1 MSTATAAGAAVPR
14 SRLRGM
20 TWLVWRQH
28 RTTAWIALGLLVV
41 LVGALVWLRFAGHAY
56 LDDHGL
62 RAGCEGDDTCGEADW
77 QALAFFRARY
87 GEILYEIGWLTQY
100 LPWVAG
106 LFVAGPMVARELES
120 GTYKLAWSQSASPLR
135 WLAAKLA
142 TPAVAALA
150 GFSLLSAVYTWTW
163 QSFPADVLMVQQW
176 QYAFDMIGPVPV
188 AHALLAIALG
198 TLVGLLVR
206 RTIVA
211 MGVTVALTALVIWA
225 LDVFRPYVI
234 SPVMTFYPGRPN
246 PPDSAWVVERGG
258 IGPDVGRIKSLW
270 CDMEISDRQCLA
282 KNGATDWYAEL
293 HPRSHLW
300 PMQWAETG
308 ILVGVAVVLAAAAV
322 WLLRHRSQAPA
333 ATSHSR
339 KAAA

>member
-1 MSTATAAGAAVPR
+1 MSAATAAGAVSPR
-14 SRLRGM
+14 FRPRGM

-28 RTTAWIALGLLVV
+28 RATLWIALGLLVA
-41 LVGALVWLRFAGHAY
+41 LVGALVWVKFAGHAY

-62 RAGCEGDDTCGEADW
+62 RAGCEGDVTCGEADW
-77 QALAFFRARY
+77 QALSTFRARY
-87 GEILYEIGWLTQY
+87 GDLLYQIGWLTQY
-100 LPWVAG
+100 LPWVVG

-142 TPAVAALA
+142 TVTVAALA
-150 GFSLLSAVYTWTW
+150 GFSLLSAVHTWTW
-163 QSFPADVLMVQQW
+163 QSFPTDVLTAQHW
-176 QYAFDMIGPVPV
+176 QYTFDMIGPAPV

-198 TLVGLLVR
+198 TLVGLLVK

-211 MGVTVALTALVIWA
+211 MGVTLVLSALVIWA

-234 SPVMTFYPGRPN
+234 SPVMTLYPGRPS
-246 PPDSAWVVERGG
+246 PPDNAWVVERGG
-258 IGPDVGRIKSLW
+258 IGPDGGRIKSLW
-270 CDMEISDRQCLA
+270 CDMDISDAQCLA
-282 KNGATDWYAEL
+282 KHGLTDWYAEL

-308 ILVGVAVVLAAAAV
+308 ILVGVALVLAAAAV